1 MAGRKWTDRRP
12 KPETSQRGQTRGLT
26 RAIRARWG
34 RWETWTGR
42 RACTRLCLCCSA
54 ARVCCRVFV
63 ALSLHPIFF
72 AQIRLAVHCWPCVL
86 RASLRRSVRPSTVH
100 AYIYIELICGGY
112 IKLNLSFSP
121 GPTRVTSVSGLR
133 GPGGS

>member
-63 ALSLHPIFF
+63 ALSLHPIF
-72 AQIRLAVHCWPCVL
+72 AQIRLAAAGPVSCCIAATLCAHKY
-86 RASLRRSVRPSTVH
+86 ST
-100 AYIYIELICGGY
+100 YLYMYIELICGGY